1 MELTKI
7 KQDLEDK
14 LKVFGNQLSEQGKET
29 EVAAKILQKHVKGEE
44 VTPEED
50 ALLKQNFY
58 DTLKMAGIGIPFVLI
73 PGASVLLPALIII
86 AKKHNINLLPSAF
99 TK

>member
-14 LKVFGNQLSEQGKET
+14 LKVFGYQLSEQGKET
-29 EVAAKILQKHVKGEE
+29 EVAAKILQKHIKGEE

-50 ALLKQNFY
+50 VLLKQNFY
-58 DTLKMAGIGIPFVLI
+58 DTLKIAGIGIPFVLI
-73 PGASVLLPALIII
+73 PGASILLPALIVI

>member
-14 LKVFGNQLSEQGKET
+14 LKVFGHQLSEQGKET
-29 EVAAKILQKHVKGEE
+29 EVAAKILQKHIKGEE

-50 ALLKQNFY
+50 VLLKQNFY
-58 DTLKMAGIGIPFVLI
+58 DTLKIAGIGIPFVLI
-73 PGASVLLPALIII
+73 PGASILLPALIVI